1 MSLLLVRHGQARAG
15 TDDYDR
21 LSELG
26 REQCRRLGHWLA
38 STGHRFDAVVIGNMR
53 RHRQSYEQVC
63 LAYAE
68 ADMELPEARV
78 DHGLDEFDHK
88 AVFDGF
94 ARCHAGHPSL
104 NALADGGLVNFGTM
118 IHAALS
124 AWSEDTIT
132 ELPESWSRVGDAC
145 AEAATRLDTPGGKVL
160 ALTSGGV
167 ISRLAQTALG
177 APDRSAIDLNLTL
190 RNSGICELHP
200 RPYGHALGTWN
211 AVPHLHDVRDMW
223 TYY

>member
-1 MSLLLVRHGQARAG
+1 MSLMLVRHGQARAG

-21 LSELG
+21 LSDLG
-26 REQCRRLGHWLA
+26 REQCRRLGAWLA
-38 STGHRFDAVVIGNMR
+38 ATGHRFDAVVIGNMR

-68 ADMELPEARV
+68 ADMELVEARV

-88 AVFDGF
+88 AVFEGF
-94 ARCHAGHPSL
+94 ARDHVGHPSL
-104 NALADGGLVNFGTM
+104 AAMANGGLINFGTM

-124 AWSEDTIT
+124 AWCDGAIDD
-132 ELPESWSRVGDAC
+132 LPESWSAFGTRVAN
-145 AEAATRLDTPGGKVL
+145 AATRLDTPGGKVL

-190 RNSGICELHP
+190 RNSGLCELHP

-211 AVPHLHDVRDMW
+211 AVPHLHDVREMW

>member
-21 LSELG
+21 LSDLG
-26 REQCRRLGHWLA
+26 REQCRRLGQWLA
-38 STGHRFDAVVIGNMR
+38 ATGHRFDAVVIGNMR

-88 AVFDGF
+88 AVFEGF
-94 ARCHAGHPSL
+94 ARDHAGHPSL
-104 NALADGGLVNFGTM
+104 GALADGGLVNFGTM

-124 AWSEDTIT
+124 AWSEGAIA
-132 ELPESWSRVGDAC
+132 ELPESWDAFGARVAD
-145 AEAATRLDTPGGKVL
+145 AATRLDTPGGKVL

-177 APDRSAIDLNLTL
+177 APARSAIDLNLTL
-190 RNSGICELHP
+190 RNSGLCELHP

-211 AVPHLHDVRDMW
+211 AVPHLHDAREMW